1 MTYKISFR
9 RFALKEM
16 KFYLCYIRLQGVG
29 KAVFGQTDA
38 EAVS

>member
-1 MTYKISFR
+1 MNYKISFQQ
-9 RFALKEM
+9 FALKGM
-16 KFYLCYIRLQGVG
+16 KFYLCYITLQGVG